1 MRHLPILVA
10 VITGGLPIAASAQ
23 DQAEE
28 QIGEVVVTGT
38 RRAGVLPTET
48 LSPVLSP
55 LPSLPSWIR
64 KRVSA
69 PFPIFNTDFTLAV
82 PSMIPVN
89 NWYQTLPAVNI

>member
-48 LSPVLSP
+48 LSPVDNIDG
-55 LPSLPSWIR
+55 SLINQQASFDLTESLTAQM
-64 KRVSA
+64 KGV
-69 PFPIFNTDFTLAV
+69 
-82 PSMIPVN
+82 
-89 NWYQTLPAVNI
+89 